1 MGLPSGRK
9 WAVANIDLSSPS
21 GFQEVGGVVAPYKYE
36 CSFCSWGNTDM
47 YNPNAQNSFV
57 GVYDWGGANAQAPYY
72 EGQPYGSTPGA
83 ALATNIKPSSDAA
96 RSHLGRKWR
105 MPSNDEFKEL
115 FDNSDFIDANGNI
128 VTASTSVSGTAA
140 DKRIE
145 MNGIVGIRLRSKI
158 NGNIIFFPASGYG
171 MGTSWNGPGGYGDYW
186 TSSWISDRLAWLM
199 SFNPEGAYPRNTAD
213 RYRGFAIRPVF

>member
-21 GFQEVGGVVAPYKYE
+21 GFQEVDGVISPFKYE

-57 GVYDWGGANAQAPYY
+57 GVYNWGSVNANEPYY

-83 ALATNIKPSSDAA
+83 ALSTNIGPECDAA
-96 RSHLGRKWR
+96 RRHLGSKWR
-105 MPSNDEFKEL
+105 MPSTEEFQEL
-115 FDNSDFIDANGNI
+115 FDNCDFIDANGNI

-140 DKRIE
+140 DKRIR
-145 MNGIVGIRLRSKI
+145 MNGVVGIRLRSKI
-158 NGNIIFFPASGYG
+158 TGNVIFLPASGNG
-171 MGTSWNGPGGYGDYW
+171 SGTTWSNRGSNGYYW
-186 TSSWISDRLAWLM
+186 SSSRNNNLLAWDLYYD
-199 SFNPEGAYPRNTAD
+199 SAGVYPRNRLN
-213 RYRGFAIRPVF
+213 RYHGFAVRPVF